1 MSSGKYLFATKSQLS
16 ASEYFEDAL
25 LSNDNRMLKLGISKD
40 VLLDPEE
47 PIDKQVLTLRA
58 IFLQAEKSSL
68 PFAYEDENF
77 WRILKAKIQPIVLA
91 YLTHEKFV
99 QSLDSGARNLRQDAL
114 MDVYRDRLENSEQFR
129 KHFFELSERV
139 MSDASAASGN
149 ALELPD
155 SEHKHFDGM
164 KDAERIQ
171 GNVIKTLQAT
181 INELEKKEAQSDKR
195 ITNQDKEIFTLQDQN
210 EKLQEKMREMEKKIA
225 DLGEKNLQL
234 QIANDAAIKSGL
246 HADGEAVVDASGGVS
261 EQVIE
266 PATEAK
272 PQIVGDEELLQ
283 RIEELEGELESTQ
296 AAAYGAFMANSD
308 LGIVILFMMTA
319 FRCRMVDQ
327 LGKEV
332 PRSVGLYG
340 IHVVFRMTVEGKEH
354 FYTNNGNVSQVHK
367 SLMSSKQDSGNV
379 YEEDKTLIIYE
390 SACALMITN
399 MPIEDSDKSARLK
412 DNLSTLMKAADAA
425 LSIILL
431 NSAGE
436 KQKIR
441 MEQLI
446 LRSNEVFQ
454 KLRLNLRNNQTKAE
468 RSVYELRADIAKVLG
483 IAPGDNKS
491 VRLNSA
497 FKPIDEKLRPLFKI
511 EKLVDGGFL
520 SNIEKVA
527 ASFSKPS

>member
-16 ASEYFEDAL
+16 AAEYFEDAL
-25 LSNDNRMLKLGISKD
+25 CGNDNRMLKLGISKD

-47 PIDKQVLTLRA
+47 SMDKQVLTLRS
-58 IFLQAEKSSL
+58 IFLQAERSSL

-99 QSLDSGARNLRQDAL
+99 QSLDSSARNLRQDAL

-129 KHFFELSERV
+129 RYFFELNERV
-139 MSDASAASGN
+139 MKDANAAAGDSV
-149 ALELPD
+149 ELPE

-171 GNVIKTLQAT
+171 GNVIKTLQSK
-181 INELEKKEAQSDKR
+181 IKELEIKETQSDKR
-195 ITNQDKEIFTLQDQN
+195 LTHQDKEIFALQDQN
-210 EKLQEKMREMEKKIA
+210 EKLQEQVREMEKKIA

-234 QIANDAAIKSGL
+234 QIANDAAIKSGFN
-246 HADGEAVVDASGGVS
+246 AKETETAAVAEPAAVV
-261 EQVIE
+261 E
-266 PATEAK
+266 
-272 PQIVGDEELLQ
+272 PQIIGDEELLQ
-283 RIEELEGELESTQ
+283 KINDLESELESTQ

-319 FRCRMVDQ
+319 FRCRMIDQ

-332 PRSVGLYG
+332 PRTVGLYG
-340 IHVVFRMTVEGKEH
+340 VQVIFRMMAEGKEH
-354 FYTNNGNVSQVHK
+354 FYTNNGNVSQANK
-367 SLMSSKQDSGNV
+367 ALFSAKQDSGNL
-379 YEEDKTLIIYE
+379 YEEDTTLILYE
-390 SACALMITN
+390 PACALMITN
-399 MPIEDSDKSARLK
+399 MPTEDPDKSARLK
-412 DNLSTLMKAADAA
+412 DNLATLMKAADAA

-454 KLRLNLRNNQTKAE
+454 KLRLNLRNNQAKAE
-468 RSVYELRADIAKVLG
+468 RSVYELRADIAKALG
-483 IAPGDNKS
+483 IVPGDSKS
-491 VRLNSA
+491 IKLNSA
-497 FKPIDEKLRPLFKI
+497 FKPMDEKLRHLFKI
-511 EKLVDGGFL
+511 DKLMDVGFL

-527 ASFSKPS
+527 ASFSKSS